1 MTGKILAL
9 ILVVVLLFSIK
20 QVAAQYGGP
29 GGPGPGP
36 GCPNC
41 PSQPQITVSPSCDP
55 TTKTPVMNLSWTPFP
70 DANTSSYEIWRTDN
84 TQRTVPDGLFGY
96 YYNNSN
102 LKPLHKF
109 KRKDGTINF
118 TWGNNSPDPQINKD
132 NFSVRWTG
140 QVLIPQDGNYIFS
153 LSIEAEDGVRLHFN
167 NKMVMDKWKPVKKPS
182 EFIYKAKKL
191 TANTKYNIGID
202 YYDQVGLSQ
211 VKLSW
216 EGPGIT
222 KQIIPQSQLFTNP
235 LNYTQLATQTTNS
248 YIDKQGLVAGTDYS
262 YLVVALGPNGTS
274 SSLTLPQTASNCSA
288 PIVTSPSFLLS
299 CYTPATWVA
308 TPPQPIRVTATD
320 ESTGV
325 ASVNFLLTELG
336 GQSTSFSASNTP
348 AGSSNWQYNFNPP
361 PPQMVLGQDYRLEAQ
376 ATDQDIPPNTSTP
389 YLLGEFSY
397 SLTCSLP
404 WIQTFGGDVHSNG
417 TINTPGGP

>member
-1 MTGKILAL
+1 MTGKIFAL
-9 ILVVVLLFSIK
+9 IALVSLILSIK

-29 GGPGPGP
+29 GPGPGP

-41 PSQPQITVSPSCDP
+41 PSQPQVTVSPSCDP
-55 TTKTPVMNLSWTPFP
+55 SAKTPVMNLSWSPFP
-70 DANTSSYEIWRTDN
+70 DANTSSYEVWRTDN
-84 TQRTVPDGLFGY
+84 TPRTQADGLFGY
-96 YYNNSN
+96 YYNNST
-102 LKPLHKF
+102 LSGVYTF
-109 KRKDGTINF
+109 KRKDSTINF
-118 TWGNNSPDPQINKD
+118 NWGDSSPDPRLNAD

-140 QVLIPQDGNYIFS
+140 QILIPQDGNYTFYV
-153 LSIEAEDGVRLHFN
+153 SIADNDGLRFYFN
-167 NKMVMDKWKPVKKPS
+167 NKLVLNKWNLNKKGT
-182 EFIYKAKKL
+182 EFNYKANKL

-202 YYDQVGLSQ
+202 YYDETGPSQ

-274 SSLTLPQTASNCSA
+274 SSLTLPQAASNCSA
-288 PIVTSPSFLLS
+288 PIITSPSFLLS

-308 TPPQPIRVTATD
+308 TPPQPISVVATD
-320 ESTGV
+320 ESSGV
-325 ASVNFLLTELG
+325 GSVNFLLTELG
-336 GQSTSFSASNTP
+336 GQSTSFSATNTP
-348 AGSSNWQYNFNPP
+348 SGSSNWQYNFNPP
-361 PPQMVLGQDYRLEAQ
+361 PPQMVLGQDYRLEAT
-376 ATDQDIPPNTSTP
+376 ATDQDDPPNTSTP

-397 SLTCSLP
+397 SSTCSLP